1 MRNWIEKINRD
12 NREEESQ
19 NEGIEEREEVQV
31 NEEGREK
38 EARGKAEEAARS
50 GDLKTPA
57 RRTRAER
64 SDKGRVLI
72 TPRDE
77 VTLRWIGDQYAVRLD
92 QLQVLLGRQAQA
104 QTEAEGTVS
113 EGTARRVVGR
123 WAKAGWVVR
132 RKVFHREPEWI
143 WLTRSGMQLAGLE
156 YRAIEPSVI
165 LLKHTYE
172 VNRVR
177 LRVEERYGE
186 QAVWRSERAIKPI
199 RQRDRDVHYA
209 DAEVEIR
216 GRTIGLEIE
225 RTAKGPLKLRSILAG
240 LVREYPGVWYLV
252 APDALSGVQR
262 AVRDLPDE
270 QRRRVK
276 LYDLATISEIAP

>member
-1 MRNWIEKINRD
+1 MRNWIEKINRKEND
-12 NREEESQ
+12 IEREIDENNREEKQS
-19 NEGIEEREEVQV
+19 EEDREEK
-31 NEEGREK
+31 K
-38 EARGKAEEAARS
+38 EAGQETERFAEPR
-50 GDLKTPA
+50 TPA
-57 RRTRAER
+57 ERKRRER

-72 TPRDE
+72 TARDE
-77 VTLRWIGDQYAVRLD
+77 AVLRWIGEQYAVRID

-104 QTEAEGTVS
+104 RTETAGTVS
-113 EGTARRVVGR
+113 EGTARRVAGR

-143 WLTRSGMQLAGLE
+143 WLTPSGMRLAGLE
-156 YRAIEPSVI
+156 YRALEPSVV

-177 LRVEERYGE
+177 LRVESLYGE
-186 QAVWRSERAIKPI
+186 GAVWRSERAIKPI
-199 RQRDRDVHYA
+199 RQRNRDVHYA
-209 DAEVEIR
+209 DAEIEIR

-225 RTAKGPLKLRSILAG
+225 RTAKKPIVLRTILAG

-252 APDALSGVQR
+252 APAALSGVQR
-262 AVRDLPDE
+262 AVRALPDE

-276 LYDLATISEIAP
+276 LYDLITISEIAP